1 MENKQNYLQIE
12 YSVLELLN
20 YNGVKLN
27 LIDKLIYSYF
37 VSWSKTT
44 NKIYPSL
51 SKLSKIFGVSVS
63 TVQRSLDVL
72 LKSNMVA
79 VSKENENKN
88 SKTYYHVLKLNTQN
102 KTSHLISLD
111 DDLEEN
117 IPF

>member
-12 YSVLELLN
+12 YSVLELLS

-72 LKSNMVA
+72 VKSNMVA
-79 VSKENENKN
+79 VSKENKNKN
-88 SKTYYHVLKLNTQN
+88 SKTYYHVLKLNTENNQMSSID
-102 KTSHLISLD
+102 TDLD
-111 DDLEEN
+111 DIIL
-117 IPF
+117 F

>member
-12 YSVLELLN
+12 YSVLELLS

-72 LKSNMVA
+72 VKSDMVA
-79 VSKENENKN
+79 VSKENKNKN
-88 SKTYYHVLKLNTQN
+88 SKTYYHVLKLSTENNQM
-102 KTSHLISLD
+102 SSID
-111 DDLEEN
+111 DDLDDT
-117 IPF
+117 IIF